1 MKYKHYLILTLFIPT
16 LSCKDDPTGPEMDC
30 HLNDLYVLDHH
41 FVNAAKVFDVRTD
54 PPKEIKNGRIEY
66 DLFYQWV
73 FNHDDNPV
81 PIPYSN
87 YFIDTIDFLSPSSV
101 EVHFYE
107 SDVSTIYSYTRN
119 DCGLE
124 LNSPEGELHLEL
136 THGGD
141 EISEKRFAIY
151 DHKSRRVTIDTLS
164 FISDSFTF
172 IEYRL
177 GPFLSYEDIIKEFA
191 NDNPGLYDTVAVE
204 LVENKTKE

>member
-1 MKYKHYLILTLFIPT
+1 MNYKHYLILTLLIPT
-16 LSCKDDPTGPEMDC
+16 LSCKDDPTGPEMNC
-30 HLNDLYVLDHH
+30 HLNDLYIQDYN

-66 DLFYQWV
+66 DLYNQWV
-73 FNHDDNPV
+73 FSHDDDPV
-81 PIPYSN
+81 PVPYSD
-87 YFIDTIDFLSPSSV
+87 YFIDSIEFLGPASV
-101 EVHFYE
+101 EIHIYE
-107 SDVSTIYSYTRN
+107 TDLSKIYSYTRN
-119 DCGLE
+119 DCGLD
-124 LNSPEGELHLEL
+124 LTSPDGELHLEL

-141 EISEKRFAIY
+141 EIWEQRFAIFN
-151 DHKSRRVTIDTLS
+151 HSSRRVTIDTLS

-204 LVENKTKE
+204 LVQNRTKE